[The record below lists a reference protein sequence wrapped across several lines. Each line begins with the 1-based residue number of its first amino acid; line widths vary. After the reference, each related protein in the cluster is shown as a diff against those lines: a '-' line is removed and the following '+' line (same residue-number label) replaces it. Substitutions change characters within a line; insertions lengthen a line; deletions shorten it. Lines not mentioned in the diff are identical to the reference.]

1 MRKHLC
7 LCFATNLHLILT
19 AGIQKD
25 SAQNAGEGKKVKYH
39 NTQGWQIQGR
49 VTIETPDMGLWAA
62 WRHMLSITINLV
74 SARAVIK
81 APRQRTAA
89 R

>member
-1 MRKHLC
+1 MSLI
-7 LCFATNLHLILT
+7 ATNLHLILT

-25 SAQNAGEGKKVKYH
+25 SAHNARGKKMKYH
-39 NTQGWQIQGR
+39 NTQGWRIQGR

-62 WRHMLSITINLV
+62 SHHMLSITINLL

-81 APRQRTAA
+81 VPRQQMATR
-89 R
+89 